1 MTESTSVQAFEAR
14 CAVFAAYAHAQGI
27 ALRKSAEKHEI
38 EVFRSGKKVAFPIV
52 SDPHYWKLISP
63 EAAFYGAMVDAK
75 SWRNVRLD
83 DAMPLVV
90 REANAE
96 SQRMSKLATILDGQV
111 NLDALLEQVAEP
123 A

>member
-1 MTESTSVQAFEAR
+1 MTESTVVQAFEAR
-14 CAVFAAYAHAQGI
+14 CAVFAAYASARGL
-27 ALRKSAEKHEI
+27 ALRKSREKHEL
-38 EVFRSGKKVAFPIV
+38 EVLRSGKKVAFPIV
-52 SDPHYWKLISP
+52 SDPHFWELMSP

-83 DAMPLVV
+83 DAMPLIV

-96 SQRMSKLATILDGQV
+96 SQRMSKLAAMLDGQA